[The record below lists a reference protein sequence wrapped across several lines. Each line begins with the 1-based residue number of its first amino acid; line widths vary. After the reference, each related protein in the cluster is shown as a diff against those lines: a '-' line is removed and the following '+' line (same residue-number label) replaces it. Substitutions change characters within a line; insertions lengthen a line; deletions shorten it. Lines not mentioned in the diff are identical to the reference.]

1 MAAENN
7 HTLMSS
13 NAFPKLSDRPLAKRW
28 RTEETHSILS
38 TPKES
43 FLRFHVIHC
52 TDPQKT
58 VRTLSPFIVA
68 KCLADTIGPGYKA
81 TKMISGDLLL
91 EVRDSAQYR
100 KLSNLVAFGAVPITV
115 TPHRSMNTVRGV
127 ISDDDLLNLSEE
139 ELLEGWKEQNVT
151 QVQRIKIK
159 RENKE
164 IPTKFLII
172 TFASTVLPESLE
184 TGYTKTRTRPYIP
197 NPRRCF
203 KCQRFGHGS
212 QSCRGRLTC
221 AKCGNHEHSSDICD
235 SPLHCPNCEGEHAA
249 YSRACP
255 TWKKEKDI
263 ITLKYKENISFREAR
278 RRCSPFH
285 GTFYADA
292 ARRGAAPQRPSPQA
306 QLARSELSALAPAP
320 VVEAVTSAPPTPQ
333 ESPATLGSLAP
344 TQPPAR
350 ACATRTEHAGS
361 SRPVTVGAAR
371 AASPSPAPAGA
382 VDEQRSLD
390 PKTVP
395 STSGLVGSKISSTV
409 ARLSRET
416 SRSLE
421 RSSGASQEAMDTTP
435 ILTAH
440 QAPKERRASLDRS
453 KKDKTRVTGPRKGPV
468 I

>member
-1 MAAENN
+1 
-7 HTLMSS
+7 
-13 NAFPKLSDRPLAKRW
+13 
-28 RTEETHSILS
+28 
-38 TPKES
+38 
-43 FLRFHVIHC
+43 
-52 TDPQKT
+52 
-58 VRTLSPFIVA
+58 
-68 KCLADTIGPGYKA
+68 
-81 TKMISGDLLL
+81 
-91 EVRDSAQYR
+91 
-100 KLSNLVAFGAVPITV
+100 
-115 TPHRSMNTVRGV
+115 MNTVRGV
-127 ISDDDLLNLSEE
+127 ISDDDLLNLTEE

-184 TGYTKTRTRPYIP
+184 TGYTKTRIRPYIP

-221 AKCGNHEHSSDICD
+221 AKCGNHEHSSDTCD
-235 SPLHCPNCEGEHAA
+235 NPLHCPNCEGEHAA
-249 YSRACP
+249 YSRASP

-278 RRCSPFH
+278 RRCSPFY

-292 ARRGAAPQRPSPQA
+292 ARRGAAPQRPPPQV
-306 QLARSELSALAPAP
+306 QLARSEPFVAPAP

-350 ACATRTEHAGS
+350 ACATRTEHAGP
-361 SRPVTVGAAR
+361 SRPVTVGAAK
-371 AASPSPAPAGA
+371 AASLSPVPAGA

-395 STSGLVGSKISSTV
+395 STSGLVGSKISSSV

-416 SRSLE
+416 SRSYE

-453 KKDKTRVTGPRKGPV
+453 KKDKTRVTGPGKGPA